1 MANQQLLNYIK
12 DSQNAGFDKEQIS
25 EALKQAGW
33 QDMEIEEGFD
43 SLKEKSDKTTDKS
56 QEKQEE
62 KNHKNTKLNKKSLI
76 LIVGFI
82 VLMIAAIFVFF
93 NFFTKPSFAKV
104 MSRSISSVKEV
115 NSFDYQVFAKIELEE
130 ELVETLYESSDSTSL
145 LLNINGGIDFFDK
158 KNINT
163 YNDLKIETDALGEKM
178 SLNLDTKK
186 IDDNFYLKVSNLPSI
201 VNQFISL
208 DMFLDTWFEFDIKEK
223 TDEFLPEDNKFNQ
236 LTKEENLEIIEEI
249 IISNFSDYDI
259 FYILEEK
266 NVVFSEKDSFYYKL
280 KINPDEWKEFSV
292 NTSLEIYKEFEHILE
307 EQITQEEI
315 EEIRNDIDEQKEQ
328 IEALEFEIWIGKDD
342 YYPYKISLNSDYT
355 DDENAKVDI
364 KIELIFSNF
373 NQVEMNAP
381 SDTKPIEDVF
391 ESIEE
396 SLSGGTEQEFENDNF
411 EFTTPESRNARRV
424 SDIRQ
429 IQTSLELYYND
440 KEQYP
445 DSGENP
451 GQFKP
456 GETFMTEVDGMIFM
470 DPVPTSP
477 APADCIN
484 NDYVYSVYSDESGIN
499 TKYCLRYCLSEDIG
513 SISAGDPI
521 YASHEEINMGSTCP
535 YDEKESDE

>member
-1 MANQQLLNYIK
+1 MPNQKLLDYIK
-12 DSQNAGFDKEQIS
+12 DSRNQGFSYDKIR
-25 EALKQAGW
+25 EALLAAGW
-33 QDMEIEEGFD
+33 TEVEIKEGFD
-43 SLKEKSDKTTDKS
+43 SLKEKSDKTIEKS
-56 QEKQEE
+56 EE
-62 KNHKNTKLNKKSLI
+62 NKKKKSHKKIKINKKSLI
-76 LIVGFI
+76 LIAVFI
-82 VLMIAAIFVFF
+82 ILMIAVIFVFF
-93 NFFTKPSFAKV
+93 NFFTKPSFAMV

-115 NSFDYQVFAKIELEE
+115 NSFDYQVFAKIQQEE
-130 ELVETLYESSDSTSL
+130 ELVETFYESSDSSIETDSVSL

-163 YNDLKIETDALGEKM
+163 YNDLKIETDAFGEKM
-178 SLNLDTKK
+178 NLSLDTKK
-186 IDDNFYLKVSNLPSI
+186 IDDNFYLKISNLPSI

-292 NTSLEIYKEFEHILE
+292 NTSLEIYKEFKHILE
-307 EQITQEEI
+307 DKITQEEI

-342 YYPYKISLNSDYT
+342 YYPYKISLNSNYA
-355 DDENAKVDI
+355 DEENVKVDI

-373 NQVEMNAP
+373 NQVEINTP

-396 SLSGGTEQEFENDNF
+396 SLSGGTEQEFENNDYDF
-411 EFTTPESRNARRV
+411 STSKSRDSRRV
-424 SDIRQ
+424 TDIKTM
-429 IQTSLELYYND
+429 QTSLELYFNAMN
-440 KEQYP
+440 QYP

-456 GETFMTEVDGMIFM
+456 GETFMTEADGTVFM
-470 DPVPTSP
+470 DPIPTAP
-477 APADCIN
+477 VPADCIN
-484 NDYVYSVYSDESGIN
+484 NDYVYTVYSDESGLN
-499 TKYCLRYCLSEDIG
+499 NKYCLRYCLSGDVGGIL
-513 SISAGDPI
+513 AGDPI
-521 YASHEEINMGSTCP
+521 YATHDGINMGSTCP
-535 YDEKESDE
+535 YN